1 MNPLNITKKFQIK
14 YNNKII
20 RSEKMDYEKLC
31 DRVLK
36 IDPCIRFTG
45 VLDSKGDLVIEKN
58 RDDAKLLNS
67 DEAKMS
73 IHYTFER
80 WTRLQNLS
88 YRFGKEKSSITEYEK
103 VTLISLHL
111 NENLFLLSTDP
122 GVDYMNIIS
131 KTNSIITEFQN

>member
-88 YRFGKEKSSITEYEK
+88 YRFGRE
-103 VTLISLHL
+103 
-111 NENLFLLSTDP
+111 
-122 GVDYMNIIS
+122 II
-131 KTNSIITEFQN
+131 NYRI